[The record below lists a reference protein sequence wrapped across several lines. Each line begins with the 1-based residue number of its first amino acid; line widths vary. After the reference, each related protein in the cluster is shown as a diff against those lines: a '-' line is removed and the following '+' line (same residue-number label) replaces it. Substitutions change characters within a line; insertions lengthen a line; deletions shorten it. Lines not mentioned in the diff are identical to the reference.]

1 MTGKKVMVVYGV
13 VLLIISFPFTVI
25 HLRANPDDAPI
36 STLQHVVAALAN
48 FLGPWGVVLVRCV
61 DFPNAGLR
69 AFSWAVALVMTFL
82 AGALV
87 GLGLYVKLRSLQYM
101 CIVVWTAFILLWFG
115 VGLRQIA
122 DGLL

>member
-1 MTGKKVMVVYGV
+1 MTGKKVMVVYAV

-36 STLQHVVAALAN
+36 SGLQHAVAALAN

-69 AFSWAVALVMTFL
+69 SFSWPLALVMTFL
-82 AGALV
+82 LGALI
-87 GLGLYVKLRSLQYM
+87 GLALYVKAAALRYM
-101 CIVVWTAFILLWFG
+101 CIVVWTAFMLLWFG